1 MFELVLVVLL
11 WTAIAL
17 FTWWVLG
24 QLIPKIYLTRL
35 GIGLVLT
42 LMVLRFF
49 FPWDVGVANWWQILS
64 LPLKPLGLIFVL
76 SLPAATGFKFAKD
89 KDAKLVILK
98 LNVGAVDLLR
108 VALVILLVT
117 ANPWISQQLERNL
130 IRSNLSVRQTCPVI
144 ANVPPVDAIVLETE
158 TLTRSGQPYRPDRQ
172 IERSRDRI
180 LAAVREYNRQVSLG
194 NSPLVVVFDRAESVD
209 PRTTEGRLLRDEL
222 VRGGIP
228 ADNIEIRYEVGTVRQ
243 SAEAVQN
250 VFQRRGITN
259 RRVLVV
265 ANDIDSPRAKLAFE
279 KFQFAA
285 TPSSPNL
292 NLKLCQN
299 QTQEPIEIT
308 DILPTAEAMQRT
320 TNVIDEFF
328 TITYYLMRDWVT
340 TCDAC
345 D

>member
-11 WTAIAL
+11 WTTIAL

-76 SLPAATGFKFAKD
+76 ILPAATGFKFAKD

-130 IRSNLSVRQTCPVI
+130 IRSNLSVQPTCQVLG
-144 ANVPPVDAIVLETE
+144 NVPPVDAIVLETE

-209 PRTTEGRLLRDEL
+209 PRTTEARLLRDEL

-228 ADNIEIRYEVGTVRQ
+228 ADNIIPRYKVGTVRQ
-243 SAEAVQN
+243 SAEDL
-250 VFQRRGITN
+250 QRIIPATGD

-265 ANDIDSPRAKLAFE
+265 GDDIDSPRAKLAFE
-279 KFQFAA
+279 KLGFNSI
-285 TPSSPNL
+285 PSSPNL
-292 NLKLCQN
+292 NAKLCQN
-299 QTQEPIEIT
+299 PTQEPIEIT
-308 DILPTAEAMQRT
+308 DIVPSAEAMQRT
-320 TNVIDEFF
+320 TKVIDEFF
-328 TITYYLMRDWVT
+328 TITYYLMRDWV
-340 TCDAC
+340 
-345 D
+345 